1 MEWWPAIPLPRRFQV
16 ARRSRLVGRDHELA
30 ELEGIWS
37 RVEEGDGQVVLL
49 GGEPGAG
56 KTRLAVEVAGALHEH
71 GVPVLIAA
79 AGKDAALP
87 YQPVVELLDQL
98 FEHAPC
104 CAAQDEEVCPL
115 LAGSPYDLRRICA
128 PAARH
133 RMPPVTGTSGDAR
146 RDLFDALAMLLR
158 RLADERPLAVVVDDL
173 QWATQPT
180 IALLKHVAAA
190 TTDARL
196 LLLATFRTTAPDRSP
211 ELSEHLADLHR
222 LDGVHRLDLSGLD
235 TAAIADFV
243 SEHAGISTLAAR
255 QPASILRDRTGGNPF
270 YLREMWTEV
279 QRLGGVQ
286 ALRDGRSVP
295 ASIADTIAARLSG
308 LGPDVLETIQLAAVL
323 GDSFDIATLVGASGI
338 DRDRSMEA
346 VDSAVS
352 AGLLEALDEASVR
365 YGFVHPLTRQVILDR
380 LPAAR
385 VQRLHARAAQA
396 LDRGSQTTPDLYPR
410 LAHHYLRAHPLGYR
424 EQAYRYACLAAR
436 QAAHS
441 LAYEDAAGWF
451 EHAAALPETTAD
463 EVAASLFGA
472 ARNYL
477 RASEFGRARDIYDR
491 LTVMPD
497 PLVRLQAAMGFEDT
511 NWRPGPIDARA
522 AQLLSTAIAECGL
535 PEDDVRHVRATA
547 SLARALAFAGQHD
560 RAQSLG
566 DHAMTLARHTHD
578 RSTLVHALRTSLW
591 HGLLPADVDRQL
603 DRVRELSVLARET
616 VDHEC
621 LAEAAH
627 FGALAS
633 YVAGR
638 PAELE
643 GYIRQERAAAAS
655 GRQPFMDYTATCM
668 MQSRAFRHGEFAEA
682 ERLADAA
689 LQIGEFD
696 AESTD
701 GPHSVQL
708 FMIRRETG
716 RLEAVRPLVTGQ
728 EQFAG
733 RWLPGLLALYTELGL
748 SDGMRRTLRALLA
761 RDVESYVADARF
773 PIELAFLADAAAD
786 LADLDAIDTL
796 APLVAAYAGGNIATG
811 QFVAVFG
818 SADRLLARFAEA
830 RGDHAAADR
839 LFDAALAMD
848 ERMGSAV
855 HVAETLARHAVAV
868 HCRGDDPAL
877 ALRLAERAR
886 SVAEPIQQRRVLSW
900 LEVVSSPT
908 APDGLTSRELDVLR
922 LLAAGLSNREIGGR
936 LFISAN
942 TAANHVRSI
951 LIKTGATN
959 RTQAARYAT
968 DHHLA

>member
-1 MEWWPAIPLPRRFQV
+1 MEWPAIPLPRRFQV
-16 ARRSRLVGRDHELA
+16 ARRSRLVGRRHELA

-37 RVEEGDGQVVLL
+37 RVEDGDGQVVLL

-56 KTRLAVEVAGALHEH
+56 KTRLAVEVAGALHDH

-79 AGKDAALP
+79 AGKDAGVP
-87 YQPVVELLDQL
+87 YQPVVELLDHL

-104 CAAQDEEVCPL
+104 CATERGEVCPL
-115 LAGSPYDLRRICA
+115 LAGAPYDLGRISGR
-128 PAARH
+128 AARH
-133 RMPPVTGTSGDAR
+133 HAPEVTRTSGDAR

-158 RLADERPLAVVVDDL
+158 RLAEEQPLAVVLDDL

-180 IALLKHVAAA
+180 VALLKHVAGS
-190 TTDARL
+190 TVDSRL
-196 LLLATFRTTAPDRSP
+196 LLMATFRTTAPDRSP

-222 LDGVHRLDLSGLD
+222 LDGVHRLDLGGLD

-243 SEHAGISTLAAR
+243 SEHAGISASAAR

-270 YLREMWTEV
+270 YLREMWTDV
-279 QRLGGVQ
+279 QRHGGVES
-286 ALRDGRSVP
+286 LRDGRSVP
-295 ASIADTIAARLSG
+295 ASIADTIAVRLAG
-308 LGPDVLETIQLAAVL
+308 VGPEVLEIVQLAAVL
-323 GDSFDIATLVGASGI
+323 GDSFDIATLVTASEVGGT
-338 DRDRSMEA
+338 RSVEA

-352 AGLLEALDEASVR
+352 AGLLEAVDDPPAR
-365 YGFVHPLTRQVILDR
+365 YGFVHSLTRQVVLDR

-385 VQRLHARAAQA
+385 LQPLHAQAAHA
-396 LDRGSQTTPDLYPR
+396 LDRGPETSPDLYPR
-410 LAHHYLRAHPLGYR
+410 LAHHYLCAHPLGYR

-441 LAYEDAAGWF
+441 LAFEDAAGWF
-451 EHAAALPETTAD
+451 ERAAALPETAAD
-463 EVAASLFGA
+463 EVADSLFGA
-472 ARNYL
+472 AQNYL
-477 RASEFGRARDIYDR
+477 RASEFARARDIYDR
-491 LTVMPD
+491 LTEMPD
-497 PLVRLQAAMGFEDT
+497 PLTRLRAAMGFEDT

-522 AQLLSTAIAECGL
+522 AELLATAIADCGL

-560 RAQSLG
+560 RAESLG
-566 DHAMTLARHTHD
+566 SRAMAMARRTDDRATVMHT
-578 RSTLVHALRTSLW
+578 LRTGLW
-591 HGLLPADVDRQL
+591 HDLLPGGVDRQL
-603 DRVRELSVLARET
+603 DRVRELTALAREA
-616 VDHEC
+616 VDHES

-633 YVAGR
+633 YLAGR
-638 PAELE
+638 PVELE

-668 MQSRAFRHGEFAEA
+668 MQSRAFRRGEFDEA

-716 RLEAVRPLVTGQ
+716 RLDAVRPLVTGQ

-748 SDGMRRTLRALLA
+748 TDGMRRTLRTLLA

-786 LADLDAIDTL
+786 LADAEAMDTL
-796 APLVAAYAGGNIATG
+796 LPFLTAYAGGNIATG

-818 SADRLLARFAEA
+818 SADRYLARFAEA
-830 RGDHAAADR
+830 GGDHGAADR
-839 LFDAALAMD
+839 LFASALAMD
-848 ERMGSAV
+848 RRMGSAV
-855 HVAETLARHAVAV
+855 HIAETLARHAVV
-868 HCRGDDPAL
+868 LHRRGDDPAR
-877 ALRLAERAR
+877 AARLAAEAR
-886 SVAEPIQQRRVLSW
+886 SHAEPIRQLRVLRW
-900 LEVVSSPT
+900 LDAISVGAT
-908 APDGLTSRELDVLR
+908 PDGLTGRELDVLR
-922 LLAAGLSNREIGGR
+922 LLAAGLSNREIGAQ

-951 LIKTGATN
+951 LLKTGATN

-968 DHHLA
+968 DHDLV